1 MRFFIFSL
9 DIFSTLEG
17 LCQIPKIVT
26 LSFIR
31 LNAHTEWFSPES
43 AASRASRAKNS
54 RRKEE
59 RERRR
64 PASGT
69 ARHAPAHP
77 SRGARGRRKQPWRA
91 CSITSRRSPRC
102 VDPPRDSAARLEKCR
117 RRRRR
122 RGSSRDAS
130 AERRLRNARPRRR
143 VLRRARLGRR
153 ASSPPF
159 LPRRRRLTSP
169 VSRTKRCRSKRRSP
183 RRRISSMWCFPGR
196 SARRRR
202 WSIAGTPSRASASS
216 TCAR

>member
-1 MRFFIFSL
+1 MRFFISSL
-9 DIFSTLEG
+9 DILSTLEG
-17 LCQIPKIVT
+17 LCLSSKNRHMLIV
-26 LSFIR
+26 R
-31 LNAHTEWFSPES
+31 LNAHMEWFSPES
-43 AASRASRAKNS
+43 AASRASRAKHS

-102 VDPPRDSAARLEKCR
+102 VDPPRDSAARLEKCDAAAAAEPLL
-117 RRRRR
+117 
-122 RGSSRDAS
+122 GDAS

-169 VSRTKRCRSKRRSP
+169 VSRTGRRSKRRSP